1 MSTPTLSTIGNEE
14 WISACF
20 SPKNCRVNGSISTF
34 WPVVHDGEVEVGCG
48 RGDSRGPEE
57 LHVGAV
63 LEDAVQVLGG
73 PVVAVLVG
81 HDDGHHVGA
90 LGERHREGSGVDDKL
105 LLSDRRDKAGVF
117 VLGDPHASS
126 LAPSPETN
134 TPRGYHCRMIA
145 DIKKR
150 ALHRSRILQGQLRG
164 LEKMIDNEEYCVDI
178 ITQSLAVQKSL
189 RSLNKLLV
197 ENHLRTHVTDMF
209 EAGGDERE
217 AAVAELLT
225 VFELTNNRG
234 Q

>member
-1 MSTPTLSTIGNEE
+1 M
-14 WISACF
+14 
-20 SPKNCRVNGSISTF
+20 
-34 WPVVHDGEVEVGCG
+34 VVD
-48 RGDSRGPEE
+48 
-57 LHVGAV
+57 
-63 LEDAVQVLGG
+63 
-73 PVVAVLVG
+73 
-81 HDDGHHVGA
+81 
-90 LGERHREGSGVDDKL
+90 
-105 LLSDRRDKAGVF
+105 
-117 VLGDPHASS
+117 
-126 LAPSPETN
+126 
-134 TPRGYHCRMIA
+134 MIE
-145 DIKKR
+145 DIKAR

-217 AAVAELLT
+217 AAVTELLT